1 MISATVQGLEEIF
14 RFKVKASL
22 TLEYLPAKAVSVC
35 NEKNALL
42 FSTLI
47 ASMANSNGG
56 TIFIGIHASRK
67 TPRTI
72 EPIPND
78 DAISWLRMV
87 CKTEIAPEIPDC
99 IIEKIVVNEQGG
111 YIIGIQVPNSHKA
124 PHISG
129 DKRFY
134 RRSDTKTLL
143 LEEYEIRDLYTK
155 GKRPEIEFF
164 SVTNNGGI
172 PIMAG
177 GKFQKINFYPRF
189 LIKNIG
195 NGVER
200 FYKIELSVPSAINNP
215 NFNTMS
221 ENFSR
226 FEDGNTIY
234 SFTGKNLLF
243 QGEIAS
249 VVEPNFVVDE
259 LSYKAFDDGEITIR
273 IFFSSGV
280 QTKSFHCKE
289 LLLYRNKQIEF
300 KDFSTTAIVTEE
312 HKPLTF

>member
-1 MISATVQGLEEIF
+1 MIAITQQGVEEIF

-22 TLEYLPAKAVSVC
+22 TLEYLPAKAVADC
-35 NEKNALL
+35 NEKNALY

-56 TIFIGIHASRK
+56 TIFIGVHASRK
-67 TPRTI
+67 IPRTI
-72 EPIPND
+72 EPITND
-78 DAISWLRMV
+78 NAVSWLQMV
-87 CKTEIAPEIPDC
+87 CSTEIAPEIPDC
-99 IIEKIVVNEQGG
+99 IIEKIIVNEQGN
-111 YIIGIQVPNSHKA
+111 YIIGIHVPNSHKA
-124 PHISG
+124 PHMSG

-134 RRSDTKTLL
+134 KRSDVKTIL

-155 GKRPEIEFF
+155 GKRPEIELF
-164 SVTNNGGI
+164 SVTNTGGI
-172 PIMAG
+172 PIMSG

-189 LIKNIG
+189 LVKNTG
-195 NGVER
+195 NSVER

-226 FEDGNTIY
+226 FEDGSTIY
-234 SFTGKNLLF
+234 SFTGKTLLF

-259 LSYKAFDDGEITIR
+259 QSYKTFEDGEITLR
-273 IFFSSGV
+273 VFFSSGV
-280 QTKSFHCKE
+280 QSKSFHCKE
-289 LLLYRNKQIEF
+289 LLLYRNKQIEY
-300 KDFSTTAIVTEE
+300 KDFSVNAILAQTIT
-312 HKPLTF
+312 LNS